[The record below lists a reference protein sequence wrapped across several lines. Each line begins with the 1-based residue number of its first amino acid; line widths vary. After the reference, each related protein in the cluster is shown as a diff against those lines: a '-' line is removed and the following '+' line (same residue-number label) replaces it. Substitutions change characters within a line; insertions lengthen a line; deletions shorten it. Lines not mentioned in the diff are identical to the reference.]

1 MPNSPIKTPSSM
13 RIGPNATTSPAS
25 ATSSFAE
32 TPSVVP
38 VGLLPS
44 AFNLTPPTTL
54 PRRRSSDGY
63 AYHPAKRV
71 RTLEESI
78 TDEEEGE
85 SDFKASRTVT
95 SATPTRA
102 ALTLATP
109 NTTNLLSP
117 VSKRPRLG
125 RSFSTNSPSVS
136 FQRDDV
142 FPSMSAVEPTSTE
155 MVHTL
160 SAPVVPSSN
169 SQQQR
174 QPSMATSQ
182 SLTELPAY
190 MAYLARQRREHGDD
204 GNSIWS
210 PDVEEAFMEAI
221 QKIPKVGR
229 RKITVNGRPCGRNEL
244 ISDYI
249 LRKTGK
255 VRTRKQVSSHIQVLK
270 HLLKEDSEFMNL
282 VSDTPSKSTSQ
293 RNIPLIFTSPTTT
306 QESQAPSGFA
316 LPKHLSASPV
326 NLRQPLG
333 AITPASHHGIRQ
345 VLDTAKL
352 SPSDAPFRDPT
363 MADQLG
369 HISPTPRL
377 ELPTRLDESPS
388 QSLLF
393 DVSFIQPFLSPPSSQ
408 EPNASLAVPQTMM
421 YMNPRVVAQQP
432 HPRSHQQ
439 GVRSYITDVPQNLG
453 VWIECDPIELP
464 ENSHATSL
472 YSSNELGIWTH
483 DL

>member
-25 ATSSFAE
+25 GTSSFAE
-32 TPSVVP
+32 TPSLAP

-78 TDEEEGE
+78 TDEEEVE
-85 SDFKASRTVT
+85 SDFKASRTAT

-125 RSFSTNSPSVS
+125 RSLSTNSVSVL
-136 FQRDDV
+136 FHRDDV
-142 FPSMSAVEPTSTE
+142 FPSMSAVEPTATK

-169 SQQQR
+169 SPQPR
-174 QPSMATSQ
+174 QPSMGTSQ
-182 SLTELPAY
+182 PLTELPAY

-221 QKIPKVGR
+221 RKIPKVGR

-244 ISDYI
+244 ISDFI

-255 VRTRKQVSSHIQVLK
+255 IRTRKQVSSHIQVLK

-293 RNIPLIFTSPTTT
+293 RNIPLMFTSPTTT
-306 QESQAPSGFA
+306 QESEASSGFL

-326 NLRQPLG
+326 NIRPPLG
-333 AITPASHHGIRQ
+333 MITPASHHGIPQ
-345 VLDTAKL
+345 VLDMAKL
-352 SPSDAPFRDPT
+352 SPNDAPFRDST
-363 MADQLG
+363 MDDQLG
-369 HISPTPRL
+369 HISPTAARL
-377 ELPTRLDESPS
+377 ELSTRLDESPS
-388 QSLLF
+388 LLF
-393 DVSFIQPFLSPPSSQ
+393 DVSLIQPFVSSPSSHD
-408 EPNASLAVPQTMM
+408 PTANLAVPQTMM
-421 YMNPRVVAQQP
+421 YMNPRFVAQQP

-439 GVRSYITDVPQNLG
+439 AVRSYVTDVPQNLG
-453 VWIECDPIELP
+453 VWIECDPIESP

-472 YSSNELGIWTH
+472 YPSNELGIWTH